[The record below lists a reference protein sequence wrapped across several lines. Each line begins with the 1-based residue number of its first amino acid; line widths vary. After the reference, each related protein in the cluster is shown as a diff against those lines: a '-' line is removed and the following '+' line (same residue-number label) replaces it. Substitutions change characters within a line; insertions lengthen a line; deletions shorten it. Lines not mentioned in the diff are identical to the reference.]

1 MSFPGDVVECKQEPG
16 SYEVSPLVNGRTNCK
31 LKEKVQ
37 WGQVRASGEL
47 VPVVIRDVSCLVV
60 YFAGVALRPWGR
72 WSEGHVQC
80 KLTCSKL
87 QQPRSHQR
95 SSERVTTR
103 LAQSSV
109 DVTEAVRICCG
120 GAFSR
125 NVCEANLSHT
135 QAISAVEASG
145 RGYEII
151 MLLGTFLCVPARR
164 TPSVWMCLVV
174 TYGDNIS

>member
-1 MSFPGDVVECKQEPG
+1 MKFHLGKWTHKLEVVRKGAVGIRC
-16 SYEVSPLVNGRTNCK
+16 
-31 LKEKVQ
+31 
-37 WGQVRASGEL
+37 
-47 VPVVIRDVSCLVV
+47 VPVVSLCQWSFGICLVLSCTLLASHSDLGAV
-60 YFAGVALRPWGR
+60 GVRGTYN
-72 WSEGHVQC
+72 V
-80 KLTCSKL
+80 
-87 QQPRSHQR
+87 
-95 SSERVTTR
+95 
-103 LAQSSV
+103 SSV